1 MAVKER
7 IVIVDED
14 VFGRLTVD
22 REPAPLL
29 QLMPVF
35 EPIGA
40 GRGEWE
46 RAREAEVQYFPPR
59 AARAA

>member
-7 IVIVDED
+7 IVVEED
-14 VFGRLTVD
+14 RFGRLDVE

-29 QLMPVF
+29 ALMPIF
-35 EPIGA
+35 EAVGA

-46 RAREAEVQYFPPR
+46 
-59 AARAA
+59 AARAVEAEYLAPSSRSA

>member
-7 IVIVDED
+7 IVVDDED
-14 VFGRLTVD
+14 RFGRLTVE
-22 REPAPLL
+22 REVVPL

-35 EPIGA
+35 EAIGA

-46 RAREAEVQYFPPR
+46 RAREVEVQYLPPAQR
-59 AARAA
+59 AA